1 MFNLEATENFNVWL
15 IIVRLLPTLETAI
28 GWMKFGPMRRSWH
41 EDSRIFGRHGGSVK
55 LSRKHVFFI
64 LGMCLRFAGEKY
76 LYLVWKTYLLIME
89 KAVGKVVSCC
99 DCLVGYGVKVRMR
112 NHGANVVSLN
122 VRVFLGGYWQ
132 S

>member
-1 MFNLEATENFNVWL
+1 MFSVLEM
-15 IIVRLLPTLETAI
+15 RL
-28 GWMKFGPMRRSWH
+28 H
-41 EDSRIFGRHGGSVK
+41 
-55 LSRKHVFFI
+55 
-64 LGMCLRFAGEKY
+64 FAGEKH

-99 DCLVGYGVKVRMR
+99 DCLVGYRVKVRMR